1 MVECRHTYR
10 VRYLVQRY
18 TFGTIKRAINM
29 EMDICRN
36 CGAVIH
42 QSIANQPKIKKIHT
56 IEFLSNPASETELHD
71 CALSNSNSLV
81 LVHEYKLKG
90 DRA

>member
-36 CGAVIH
+36 CGSVIH
-42 QSIANQPKIKKIHT
+42 QSIDNNPKIKKIHA
-56 IEFLSNPASETELHD
+56 IEFLSNPTEGTELHD
-71 CALSNSNSLV
+71 CASSNSLV
-81 LVHEYKLKG
+81 LAHEYKLKG